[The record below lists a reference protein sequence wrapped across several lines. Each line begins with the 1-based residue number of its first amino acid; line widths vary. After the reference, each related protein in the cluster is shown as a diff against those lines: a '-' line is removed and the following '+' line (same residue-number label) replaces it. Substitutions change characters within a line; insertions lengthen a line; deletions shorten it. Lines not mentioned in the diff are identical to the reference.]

1 MRVSARL
8 GELARDVA
16 AQEDAHPF
24 FFLLRREIARYKV
37 IALVAL

>member
-24 FFLLRREIARYKV
+24 FFVQRRETPVHTK
-37 IALVAL
+37 